1 MLVSKPPEQ
10 SVADKIFELLDTL
23 EKPVVVCFLE
33 GDTARKCREGVY
45 LCDNLLDAARTA
57 VKLAGVA
64 QDAGREE
71 ARAARLKEEI
81 AGARGLLQ
89 PGQKSVRGL
98 FCGGTLCAEALF
110 VLRGRLGKIRSNVSH
125 RDGEKI
131 DGKEACRG
139 SVLLDLGDD
148 EFTNGRPHPM
158 IEPSLRNDKIA
169 EQGDDPEVG
178 VILLDFELGYGS
190 HGDPAGETV
199 PAIREARARARAQGR
214 ELAVVGYI
222 CGTAADKQDFAGQRA
237 ALLAEGVIL
246 AESNVEAAQTAAD
259 ILL

>member
-1 MLVSKPPEQ
+1 M
-10 SVADKIFELLDTL
+10 
-23 EKPVVVCFLE
+23 
-33 GDTARKCREGVY
+33 
-45 LCDNLLDAARTA
+45 
-57 VKLAGVA
+57 
-64 QDAGREE
+64 
-71 ARAARLKEEI
+71 
-81 AGARGLLQ
+81 
-89 PGQKSVRGL
+89 
-98 FCGGTLCAEALF
+98 
-110 VLRGRLGKIRSNVSH
+110 
-125 RDGEKI
+125 
-131 DGKEACRG
+131 
-139 SVLLDLGDD
+139 LLDLGDD

-158 IEPSLRNDKIA
+158 IEPSLRNGKIA

-222 CGTAADKQDFAGQRA
+222 CGTAADKQDLSGQRA